1 MTQLPNTIS
10 KARAR
15 LLVRAPFFGSIA
27 LGLAWVNAPG
37 IATMAT
43 DGRSIWFNPDWCDLQ
58 GVEKT
63 MGVIAHE
70 VLHVVNKH
78 HLRLGN
84 RDLTLWNVAADLLI
98 NRLLQ
103 EDNYVLPPT
112 LLFDHDRH
120 YAGLPVETIYA
131 RLLEQQASQPSRQGS
146 PSPQTDTDSGQ
157 PGGNQTPGSQHAP
170 QTSQPSRQA
179 SPQPGSGRGQPG
191 GSQTPGAQHDAN
203 SGSHRSEPNGQGGG
217 MVPARH
223 WGEVRELTTEQG
235 KALSPSERRQAEHD
249 LDVRIRQAAA
259 GAKRAGKFAGNLSEI
274 VEAATD
280 RVDWRDKFRMT
291 FDGTLRGEISWT
303 RPNRRFIQH
312 GLYLPAWRRT
322 GAGRIAFVL
331 DTSGSI
337 SAAELSVYTAAVLS
351 ILEET
356 APEQVALIQS
366 DTEVRHVAYLQPGE
380 SFTHIEVFGRGG
392 TFFQPAFD
400 WIANTDYR
408 PNAIVYATDLK
419 SSDTPQ
425 DPGCP
430 TIWLTPTRGRSVPFG
445 DVVEVSP

>member
-1 MTQLPNTIS
+1 MTQRPNTIS

-27 LGLAWVNAPG
+27 LGLGWVNAPG

-43 DGRSIWFNPDWCDLQ
+43 DGRSIWFNPDWCDAQ

-112 LLFDHDRH
+112 LLFDHDRR

-131 RLLEQQASQPSRQGS
+131 RLLEQQASQPSPQGD
-146 PSPQTDTDSGQ
+146 PSSQTGTSDTDRDQ
-157 PGGNQTPGSQHAP
+157 PGGRQTPGSQHDA
-170 QTSQPSRQA
+170 
-179 SPQPGSGRGQPG
+179 
-191 GSQTPGAQHDAN
+191 AN
-203 SGSHRSEPNGQGGG
+203 SGPHRSNPNGQEGGI
-217 MVPARH
+217 VPARH
-223 WGEVRELTTEQG
+223 WGEVRELTTEHG
-235 KALSPSERRQAEHD
+235 KVLSPSERQQAEHD

-259 GAKRAGKFAGNLSEI
+259 AAKRAGKFAAGLSEI

-280 RVDWRDKFRMT
+280 RVDWHDKFRLI
-291 FDGTLRGEISWT
+291 FDGTLRGEVSWA

-337 SAAELSVYTAAVLS
+337 SAAELSVYTAAVLG

-356 APEQVALIQS
+356 APEQVALIQCN
-366 DTEVRHVAYLQPGE
+366 TEVRHVAYLQPGD
-380 SFTHIEVFGRGG
+380 SFTQIEVFGRGG
-392 TFFQPAFD
+392 TYFQPAFD
-400 WIANTDYR
+400 WIAETDYR
-408 PNAIVYATDLK
+408 PNAIVYATDLI
-419 SSDTPQ
+419 SSDTPR

-445 DVVEVSP
+445 DVVEVSL